1 MFVIALFAAGAAG
14 FIALSYEI
22 VWYRVVSFLT
32 WSAPASF
39 GVLLGFYLFGLAL
52 GSIGSRVFCRDENAK
67 GKLEALRPLAGFVF
81 FANVVG
87 YFVVPAITRAS
98 HTISQ
103 QPWGSLALALV
114 PLVFV
119 AVAAGLLGAVLPL
132 LAHFAIAPDDRA
144 GQRLSYLYVANIVGS
159 AAGSLI
165 TGFVFMDK
173 LTTTQTSNLLVCIG
187 FAVAAALYVASK
199 PGRFDAAIAVA
210 SAATLAFGFV
220 RMSPIAY
227 DRVYERLYYK
237 TEFKDQRF
245 AEVVET
251 KSGVIAVT
259 RDGTVLGGGAY
270 DGRLN
275 TSIAHDRNGIVRAY
289 AIGAM
294 HPNPRQVIMI
304 GLSSG
309 SWAQV
314 IANNPHVEHMTII
327 EINPGYLDIIKKY
340 PDVASILTN
349 PKVDIQIDDGRRWL
363 RRHPERTADLLV
375 MNTTYHWRAHA
386 TNLLSTEF
394 MDIAR
399 SHLKPGGIF
408 FFNTTSSDDVQK
420 TAMTSFPYGLRIIN
434 FVAVSDSPFDLEKGR
449 WRDTLEHYAIDGKPC
464 IDTSTEAGQKLL
476 DDLVAMPDTMRF
488 GNKLQGW
495 GMETRA
501 SILARTE
508 AAKMITDDNM
518 VPEFR
523 QPLRFP
529 EPD

>member
-1 MFVIALFAAGAAG
+1 MFAIALFAAAAAG

-67 GKLEALRPLAGFVF
+67 GKLSSLRPLAGFVF

-87 YFVVPAITRAS
+87 YFVVPSITRAS
-98 HTISQ
+98 HAIST
-103 QPWGSLALALV
+103 QPWGSTAWAIL
-114 PLVFV
+114 PLIAV

-132 LAHFAIAPDDRA
+132 LAHFAIAPDHRA

-159 AAGSLI
+159 ALGSLI

-173 LTTTQTSNLLVCIG
+173 LTTMQVSELLATIG
-187 FAVAAALYVASK
+187 CLVAAALYAASK
-199 PGRFDAAIAVA
+199 PGAGPSSLGVVGAVA
-210 SAATLAFGFV
+210 CSFGF
-220 RMSPIAY
+220 MSLAPTAY

-237 TEFKDQRF
+237 TEFKDQKF

-251 KSGVIAVT
+251 KSGVIAVSQ
-259 RDGTVLGGGAY
+259 DGTVFGGGAY
-270 DGRLN
+270 DGRLS
-275 TSIAHDRNGIVRAY
+275 TSIVHDRNGIVRAY

-294 HPNPRQVIMI
+294 HPDPKQVIMI

-314 IANNPHVEHMTII
+314 LANNPHLEHMTII
-327 EINPGYLDIIKKY
+327 EINPGYLEIIKKY

-363 RRHPERTADLLV
+363 RRHPDRTADLLV

-386 TNLLSTEF
+386 TNLLSMEF

-399 SHLKPGGIF
+399 AHMNRGGIF

-420 TAMTSFPYGLRIIN
+420 TAMTAYPYGLRIIN
-434 FVAVSDSPFDLEKGR
+434 FVAVSDSPFSLDKDR
-449 WRDTLEHYAIDGKPC
+449 WRDLLAHYTINGRAC
-464 IDTSTEAGQKLL
+464 IDTSTEHGQKLL
-476 DDLVAMPDTMRF
+476 DELVAMPDTMAF
-488 GNKLQGW
+488 NHVQGW
-495 GMETRA
+495 GMESRQ

-508 AAKMITDDNM
+508 AAKLITDDNM

>member
-1 MFVIALFAAGAAG
+1 MFSIALFAAAAAG

-39 GVLLGFYLFGLAL
+39 GVLLGFYLFGIAM

-67 GKLEALRPLAGFVF
+67 GKLSALRPLAAFVF

-87 YFVVPAITRAS
+87 YFVVPSITRAAHS
-98 HTISQ
+98 AS
-103 QPWGSLALALV
+103 PVV
-114 PLVFV
+114 PLLAV
-119 AVAAGLLGAVLPL
+119 ALAAGLLGAVLPL

-144 GQRLSYLYVANIVGS
+144 GQRLSYLYVANIIGS
-159 AAGSLI
+159 ALGSLI
-165 TGFVFMDK
+165 TGFVFMND
-173 LTTTQTSNLLVCIG
+173 LTTTQVSVLLVTIG
-187 FAVAAALYVASK
+187 FVVSASLFAASRPGSGPSALGFVAAV
-199 PGRFDAAIAVA
+199 GC
-210 SAATLAFGFV
+210 AFGFY
-220 RMSPIAY
+220 SLAPSAY

-237 TEFKDQRF
+237 TQFDDQKF

-259 RDGTVLGGGAY
+259 DDGTVLGGGAY

-294 HPNPRQVIMI
+294 HPDPKQIIMI

-314 IANNPHVEHMTII
+314 LANNPHLEHMTVI

-349 PKVDIQIDDGRRWL
+349 PKIDIQIDDGRRWL
-363 RRHPERTADLLV
+363 RRHPDRKADLLV

-394 MDIAR
+394 MEMAR
-399 SHLKPGGIF
+399 AHMNPGGIF

-420 TAMTSFPYGLRIIN
+420 TAMTAFPYGLRIIN
-434 FVAVSDSPFDLEKGR
+434 FVAVSDSPFSLDKDR
-449 WRDTLEHYAIDGKPC
+449 WRDLLAHYTINGKAC
-464 IDTSTEAGQKLL
+464 IDTTTEGGQQLM
-476 DDLVAMPDTMRF
+476 DELVDMPDTMR
-488 GNKLQGW
+488 LAPVQGW
-495 GMETRA
+495 GMESRA
-501 SILARTE
+501 SILARTD
-508 AAKMITDDNM
+508 AAKIITDDNM

>member
-1 MFVIALFAAGAAG
+1 MFLIALLAAGAAG

-39 GVLLGFYLFGLAL
+39 GVLLGFYLLGLAL
-52 GSIGSRVFCRDENAK
+52 GSIGSRVFCKDASK
-67 GKLEALRPLAGFVF
+67 GKLSSLRPLAAFVF
-81 FANVVG
+81 LANVVG
-87 YFVVPAITRAS
+87 YFVVPSITRAAHS
-98 HTISQ
+98 AS
-103 QPWGSLALALV
+103 PVL

-119 AVAAGLLGAVLPL
+119 ALAAGLLGSVLPL
-132 LAHFAIAPDDRA
+132 LAHFAIPPDDRA
-144 GQRLSYLYVANIVGS
+144 GQRLSYLYVANIIGS
-159 AAGSLI
+159 ALGSLV

-173 LTTTQTSNLLVCIG
+173 LTLTQVSELLVTIG
-187 FAVAAALYVASK
+187 FLVSAGLYAASK
-199 PGRFDAAIAVA
+199 PGAGRAA
-210 SAATLAFGFV
+210 LGFV
-220 RMSPIAY
+220 NAGAFATGFVVLAPIAY

-237 TEFKDQRF
+237 TEFKDETF

-251 KSGVIAVT
+251 KSGVIAVSK
-259 RDGTVLGGGAY
+259 DGTVFGGGAY

-275 TSIAHDRNGIVRAY
+275 TSLAHDRNGIVRAY

-294 HPNPRQVIMI
+294 HPNPREVIMI

-314 IANNPHVEHMTII
+314 IANNPKVEHLTII

-363 RRHPERTADLLV
+363 RRHPDRMADLLV

-386 TNLLSTEF
+386 TNLLSSEF
-394 MDIAR
+394 MEIAR
-399 SHLKPGGIF
+399 AHLRPAGIF

-420 TAMTSFPYGLRIIN
+420 TAMTTFPYGLRIIN
-434 FVAVSDSPFDLEKGR
+434 FVAVSDTPFSLDKPR
-449 WRDTLEHYAIDGKPC
+449 WRDLLEHYTIDGRPC
-464 IDTSTEAGQKLL
+464 IDASTEFGKQLL
-476 DDLVAMPDTMRF
+476 DELTNMPDTMR
-488 GNKLQGW
+488 LAPVQGW
-495 GMETRA
+495 GMEGRE

-508 AAKMITDDNM
+508 AAKVITDDNM
-518 VPEFR
+518 VVEFR

>member
-1 MFVIALFAAGAAG
+1 MFAIALVAAGAVG
-14 FIALSYEI
+14 FIALSYEL

-52 GSIGSRVFCRDENAK
+52 GSIGSRYFCRDDRAK
-67 GKLEALRPLAGFVF
+67 GDLASLRPLAAFVF
-81 FANVVG
+81 FANIIG
-87 YFVVPAITRAS
+87 YFVVPSIACAS
-98 HTISQ
+98 ASISSA
-103 QPWGSLALALV
+103 PWGSVVWALAPLLV
-114 PLVFV
+114 V

-132 LAHFAIAPDDRA
+132 LSHFAIAPDDRA
-144 GQRLSYLYVANIVGS
+144 GQRLSYLYVANIIGS
-159 AAGSLI
+159 ALGSLI

-173 LTTTQTSNLLVCIG
+173 LSLTSVSKLLMMLG
-187 FAVAAALYVASK
+187 FAVAGALYVASRAGATK
-199 PGRFDAAIAVA
+199 SAGALALVGA
-210 SAATLAFGFV
+210 SAGVLVMLA
-220 RMSPIAY
+220 PTAY

-237 TEFKDQRF
+237 TEFKDQTF

-251 KSGVIAVT
+251 KSGVIAVSK
-259 RDGTVLGGGAY
+259 DGTVYGGGAY

-275 TSIAHDRNGIVRAY
+275 TSIVHDRNGIIRAY

-294 HPNPRQVIMI
+294 HPKPRNVIMI

-314 IANNPHVEHMTII
+314 IANNPKVEHLTVI
-327 EINPGYLDIIKKY
+327 EINPGYLDIIAKY
-340 PDVASILTN
+340 PDVASILKN

-386 TNLLSTEF
+386 TNLLSSEF

-399 SHLKPGGIF
+399 AHMNPGGIF
-408 FFNTTSSDDVQK
+408 YFNTTSSDDVQK
-420 TAMTSFPYGLRIIN
+420 TAMTAFPYGLRIIN
-434 FVAVSDSPFDLEKGR
+434 FVAVSDSPFSLDKTRWHDL
-449 WRDTLEHYAIDGKPC
+449 LAHYEIDGRPC
-464 IDTSTEAGQKLL
+464 IDTTTEAGQKLL
-476 DDLVAMPDTMRF
+476 DELADMPDTMR
-488 GNKLQGW
+488 LAAVQGW
-495 GMETRA
+495 GMESRG
-501 SILARTE
+501 SILARTD
-508 AAKMITDDNM
+508 AAKVITDDNM
-518 VPEFR
+518 VVEFR

>member
-1 MFVIALFAAGAAG
+1 MFAIALLAAGAAG

-52 GSIGSRVFCRDENAK
+52 GSIGSRVFCRESSK
-67 GKLEALRPLAGFVF
+67 GKLSSLRPLAAFVF
-81 FANVVG
+81 FANVIG
-87 YFVVPAITRAS
+87 FFVVPSITRAAHS
-98 HTISQ
+98 AS
-103 QPWGSLALALV
+103 PVLPLLAVAL
-114 PLVFV
+114 
-119 AVAAGLLGAVLPL
+119 AAGLLGAVLPL

-159 AAGSLI
+159 ACGSLI

-173 LTTTQTSNLLVCIG
+173 LSLTQVSELLMCVG
-187 FAVAAALYVASK
+187 FTVAAALYAASK
-199 PGRFDAAIAVA
+199 PGAG
-210 SAATLAFGFV
+210 SAAVGFFVAGGVAAAFI
-220 RMSPIAY
+220 MLTPSAY

-237 TEFKDQRF
+237 TEFKDQTF

-251 KSGVIAVT
+251 KSGVIAVST
-259 RDGTVLGGGAY
+259 DGTVFGGGAY

-275 TSIAHDRNGIVRAY
+275 TSIVHDRNGIVRAY

-294 HPNPRQVIMI
+294 HPNPREVIMI

-349 PKVDIQIDDGRRWL
+349 PKIDIQIDDGRRWL
-363 RRHPERTADLLV
+363 RRHPDRTADLLV

-386 TNLLSTEF
+386 TNLLSNEF
-394 MDIAR
+394 MEIAR
-399 SHLKPGGIF
+399 AHMKPGGIF

-420 TAMTSFPYGLRIIN
+420 TAMSAYAYGLRIIN
-434 FVAVSDSPFDLEKGR
+434 FVAVSDSPFTLDKDR
-449 WRDTLEHYAIDGKPC
+449 WRELMAHYTIDGRPC
-464 IDTSTEAGQKLL
+464 IDTSTDAGRSLL
-476 DDLVAMPDTMRF
+476 DDLVNMPDTMR
-488 GNKLQGW
+488 LAPVQGW
-495 GMETRA
+495 GMESRE

-508 AAKMITDDNM
+508 AAKIITDDNM
-518 VPEFR
+518 VVEFR

>member
-1 MFVIALFAAGAAG
+1 MFTIALFAAAAAG

-39 GVLLGFYLFGLAL
+39 GVLLGFYLFGLAM
-52 GSIGSRVFCRDENAK
+52 GSIGSRFFCRDDRAK
-67 GKLEALRPLAGFVF
+67 GKLSALRPLALFVF
-81 FANVVG
+81 FANVIG
-87 YFVVPAITRAS
+87 YFVVPSITRAAHS
-98 HTISQ
+98 AS
-103 QPWGSLALALV
+103 PVL
-114 PLVFV
+114 PLLFV
-119 AVAAGLLGAVLPL
+119 ALAAGLLGAVLPL

-159 AAGSLI
+159 ALGSLI

-173 LTTTQTSNLLVCIG
+173 LTTTQTSVLLVTIG
-187 FAVAAALYVASK
+187 FFVSAALFAASK
-199 PGRFDAAIAVA
+199 PGAGP
-210 SAATLAFGFV
+210 SGLGFV
-220 RMSPIAY
+220 VAAGCAFAFYSLAPSAY

-237 TEFKDQRF
+237 TEFKDQTF

-251 KSGVIAVT
+251 KSGVIAVSQ
-259 RDGTVLGGGAY
+259 DGTVFGGGAY

-275 TSIAHDRNGIVRAY
+275 TSIVHDRNGIVRAY

-294 HPNPRQVIMI
+294 HPDPKQIIMI

-314 IANNPHVEHMTII
+314 LVNNPHVEHMTII

-349 PKVDIQIDDGRRWL
+349 PKIDIQIDDGRRWL
-363 RRHPERTADLLV
+363 RRHPDRKADLLV

-386 TNLLSTEF
+386 TNLLSMEF
-394 MDIAR
+394 MEIAR
-399 SHLKPGGIF
+399 AHMNPGGVF

-420 TAMTSFPYGLRIIN
+420 TAMTAFPYGLRIIN
-434 FVAVSDSPFDLEKGR
+434 FVAVSDSPFSLDKTR
-449 WRDTLEHYAIDGKPC
+449 WRDLLEHYAINGKPC
-464 IDTSTEAGQKLL
+464 IDTSSDGGRKLL
-476 DDLVAMPDTMRF
+476 EELVALPDTMTL
-488 GNKLQGW
+488 GNPVQGW
-495 GMETRA
+495 GMEAREH
-501 SILARTE
+501 ILARTE
-508 AAKMITDDNM
+508 TAKIITDDNM